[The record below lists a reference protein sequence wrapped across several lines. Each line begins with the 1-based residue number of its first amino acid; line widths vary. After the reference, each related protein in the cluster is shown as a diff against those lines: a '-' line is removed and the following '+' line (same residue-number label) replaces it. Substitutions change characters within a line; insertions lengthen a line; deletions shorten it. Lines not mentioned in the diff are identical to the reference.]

1 MTRYRGSEADR
12 WFLAM
17 SLPDM
22 PDREQ
27 SHPLEWTLYGLP
39 PRMIEN
45 RSDEWYAERAAATEK
60 WMAEQEKRKAIVEQQ
75 WQRAAVISS
84 SSEADLVD
92 ALKEIEAWQMK

>member
-17 SLPDM
+17 GLPDM

-39 PRMIEN
+39 PRLVEN
-45 RSDEWYAERAAATEK
+45 RSDEWYAERAAAIAK
-60 WMAEQEKRKAIVEQQ
+60 WMAEQERRKKIVDEQ

-84 SSEADLVD
+84 ANEADLTE
-92 ALKEIEAWQMK
+92 ALKEFEAWQMT